1 MPEEGPRGLE
11 SDGTEA
17 ASATRVGPAGRPSG
31 RLDIPGVP
39 GPAPPSSGASGPGTP
54 GASTPTTTAAATG
67 PQNTPAPVAARPDSG
82 TPGTPGAPRRRYLAP
97 WLIAVLVFA
106 VYLVISLFRY
116 LQLDPSSWD
125 LGIFTELVKQ
135 YAHLHAPIADIR
147 GTGTNLLGDHFS
159 PIIALIAPF
168 FLAAPSAV
176 TLLVAQAFL
185 TAVSVLPVTWAAAE
199 KLGRRAGAAI
209 GAAYGFSWGLQQMI
223 NFDFHEIAFAV
234 PLLAFSLSALVR
246 GRIRAA
252 VAWALPLVFVKEDQG
267 FTVAAIGALMII
279 ISLWPGD
286 PAAGE
291 RTGDPERATISGR
304 TESSRRAAILGGELL
319 IVWGIVWSVLAI
331 SVIIPHFNAAHHYQ
345 YWSDGGALSP
355 GGHFSVGGTVRQFFT
370 SWPTKLQTTLMLLLP
385 TVFIALWSPLA
396 LIALPSILLRFLGTS
411 SNFWGTQ
418 WHYNATVMP
427 ILFIAAVDAIVRIRR
442 TRARSGSS
450 PEPVAAG
457 TGSAAASPQRAAAPA
472 AGTSW
477 RDAVTATIDRH
488 GAAAMLAVAVALVFQ
503 FPVSNVWNPA
513 TYRLGAHVTDAN
525 GAMAMVPDGA
535 TVTTTL
541 DLLAPLASRT
551 DTFWIGNAGNP
562 DTDYIVFDGPNSGYS
577 PEPTD
582 IPAFVASQHPGVRYN
597 VIYDTGGVYVFRR
610 AGP

>member
-1 MPEEGPRGLE
+1 MPEEGPHGLE

-17 ASATRVGPAGRPSG
+17 VSATRVGPAGRPSG
-31 RLDIPGVP
+31 ALGIPG
-39 GPAPPSSGASGPGTP
+39 APGTP
-54 GASTPTTTAAATG
+54 
-67 PQNTPAPVAARPDSG
+67 Q
-82 TPGTPGAPRRRYLAP
+82 RRYLAP
-97 WLIAVLVFA
+97 WLIAALVFA

-135 YAHLHAPIADIR
+135 YAHLHAPVADVR

-267 FTVAAIGALMII
+267 FTVAAIGVLMII
-279 ISLWPGD
+279 ISLWPGGRG
-286 PAAGE
+286 AGE
-291 RTGDPERATISGR
+291 RTGGPGRATISGPA
-304 TESSRRAAILGGELL
+304 ESSRRAAILGGELL

-396 LIALPSILLRFLGTS
+396 LIALPSIVLRFLGTS
-411 SNFWGTQ
+411 SNFWGIQ

-427 ILFIAAVDAIVRIRR
+427 ILFIAAVDAIARIRR

-450 PEPVAAG
+450 AEPAAAG
-457 TGSAAASPQRAAAPA
+457 TGPGTASWRQTAEPAGLGRRRPAGNRPRNRRGRAPA
-472 AGTSW
+472 GGT
-477 RDAVTATIDRH
+477 R
-488 GAAAMLAVAVALVFQ
+488 
-503 FPVSNVWNPA
+503 
-513 TYRLGAHVTDAN
+513 
-525 GAMAMVPDGA
+525 
-535 TVTTTL
+535 
-541 DLLAPLASRT
+541 
-551 DTFWIGNAGNP
+551 
-562 DTDYIVFDGPNSGYS
+562 
-577 PEPTD
+577 
-582 IPAFVASQHPGVRYN
+582 
-597 VIYDTGGVYVFRR
+597 
-610 AGP
+610 